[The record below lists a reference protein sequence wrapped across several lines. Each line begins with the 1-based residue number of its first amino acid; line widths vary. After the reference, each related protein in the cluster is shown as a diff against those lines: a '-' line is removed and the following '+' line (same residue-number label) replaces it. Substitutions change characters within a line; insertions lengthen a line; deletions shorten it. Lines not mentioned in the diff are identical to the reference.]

1 MVYKSQKDYV
11 VWFTCSDAQKKKPVW
26 KWRKKKSSS
35 RTLRRRSYQS
45 RSRRSR
51 RYNRQR
57 ESLLLFVCCVRR
69 NVIVAAEFS
78 ASSCFHKHGA
88 VEGAQVSPEDA
99 DRAAD
104 DRDANRLAGVQEEVE
119 EDCVLAE
126 SAAKSVA
133 EDARDE
139 GFQGEALWANSQRLD
154 SGNFLMSSLTNSY
167 LTLLVYTINKL
178 CLNSFLK

>member
-11 VWFTCSDAQKKKPVW
+11 SLVHLLGCSEEEAGLEVEEEEVKLPNVEKTFVPI
-26 KWRKKKSSS
+26 
-35 RTLRRRSYQS
+35 TQS
-45 RSRRSR
+45 TITTIQSP
-51 RYNRQR
+51 
-57 ESLLLFVCCVRR
+57 F
-69 NVIVAAEFS
+69 AF
-78 ASSCFHKHGA
+78 HGA

-167 LTLLVYTINKL
+167 LTLLVYTINKF